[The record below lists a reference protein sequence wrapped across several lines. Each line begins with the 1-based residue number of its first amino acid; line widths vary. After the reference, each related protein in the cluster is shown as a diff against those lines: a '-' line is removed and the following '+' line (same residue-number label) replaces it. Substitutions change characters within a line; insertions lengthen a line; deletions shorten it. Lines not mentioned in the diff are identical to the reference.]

1 MDQQRR
7 QLAVTFI
14 LSDNVLGHE
23 TVHYPEEVVG
33 YEQNL
38 TLHAINFVG
47 LTANIGV
54 LLFEYFKKHKLRHNG
69 S

>member
-1 MDQQRR
+1 M
-7 QLAVTFI
+7 
-14 LSDNVLGHE
+14 LGHE